1 MDWVAETVLG
11 NGQYQIE
18 DVLSRVGGFGM
29 TYRAKHRILGKV
41 VIKAPH
47 VHRRSEPNYGD
58 FVTCFV
64 REAQTLAEL
73 AKKQHPNIVRV
84 QDFFYEADV
93 PCMVMNYVEGFT
105 LEALVTRSG
114 AIPETTIVPWI
125 VTMAEALGRV
135 HELGLVHRDA
145 NPGNIV
151 INQDN
156 EPILID
162 FGIALNIQPRATT
175 TIAAFAGH
183 KTFAPLEQLE
193 PEDERSDCAVSRDPK
208 LDIYCLAATLYY
220 AITGEY
226 PKGAMGRQIS
236 LFKGKDS
243 LIPPQTIKPEISD
256 RIQHAILTGME
267 MDSDDRPASMTEWI
281 ALLTTDNGLL
291 SAIGAPT
298 LESLPLQRL
307 EFTTIELNKTGEVIA
322 EPQKIVQYFDEILDE
337 TGLSLRM
344 MMIPGGSFMMG
355 SPETELNSY
364 DDERP
369 QHLVTVPDFAIGQ
382 LAVTQAQWRTIAE
395 LPKVKRRL
403 TPSPSYYSGE
413 DRSVEWVNWEEA
425 IEFCD
430 RLTRL
435 TRKPYRLPSEAEWEY
450 ACRSG
455 STTPFYCGQ
464 TITTDLANYRG
475 MDDDRGEQGVF
486 LGNYGDGPKGKY
498 RGQTIVAN
506 EFSPNAFGLHNM
518 HGNVWEWCADT
529 WHNGYENAPIDGF
542 AWLDQDADATSNRV
556 VRGGS
561 WLNSPLDCRS
571 AFRNFYASDNRNDNL
586 GFRVMLRLQ
595 HSSAP
600 ELADENQPSASL
612 KSPDPLP

>member
-47 VHRRSEPNYGD
+47 AHRRSEPNYGD

-93 PCMVMNYVEGFT
+93 PCMVMNYVEGET

-114 AIPETTIVPWI
+114 AIPEATIVPWI

-162 FGIALNIQPRATT
+162 FGIALNVQPRATT

-193 PEDERSDCAVSRDPK
+193 CEDDNPGCAIYRDPK

-220 AITGEY
+220 AITGKC
-226 PKGAMGRQIS
+226 PKGAMARQIS
-236 LFKGKDS
+236 LSKGKDS
-243 LIPPQTIKPEISD
+243 LILPQTLKPEISD
-256 RIQHAILTGME
+256 RIQHAILIGMA
-267 MDSDDRPASMTEWI
+267 MDQDNRPASMVEWI
-281 ALLTTDNGLL
+281 TLLTTDDGLL
-291 SAIGAPT
+291 SEIGSPT
-298 LESLPLQRL
+298 LELLPLQRL
-307 EFTTIELNKTGEVIA
+307 EFSTIELNETGAVIA
-322 EPQKIVQYFDEILDE
+322 EPQKIAQYFDETLDE
-337 TGLSLRM
+337 MGLSLRM
-344 MMIPGGSFMMG
+344 IIIPGNSFMMG
-355 SPETELNSY
+355 SPNKELNSY
-364 DDERP
+364 SFEKP
-369 QHLVTVPDFAIGQ
+369 QHFVTVPDFAIGQ
-382 LAVTQAQWRTIAE
+382 ITITQAQWRAIAE

-403 TPSPSYYSGE
+403 IPSPSSHLG
-413 DRSVEWVNWEEA
+413 DDCPVERVNWEEA
-425 IEFCD
+425 MEFCD

-435 TRKPYRLPSEAEWEY
+435 THKPYRLPNEAEWEY
-450 ACRSG
+450 ACRAG
-455 STTPFYCGQ
+455 TNTPFHFGP
-464 TITTDLANYRG
+464 TIVTDFANYRG
-475 MDDDRGEQGVF
+475 MDDDRGEEGVV
-486 LGNYGDGPKGKY
+486 LGNYDNGPKGKY
-498 RGQTIVAN
+498 RGKTIDAD
-506 EFSPNAFGLHNM
+506 EFLPNAFGLHNM
-518 HGNVWEWCADT
+518 HGNVWEWCEDT
-529 WHNGYENAPIDGF
+529 WHNGYENAPTDGS
-542 AWLDQDADATSNRV
+542 AWLDQDDDATTDRV
-556 VRGGS
+556 IRGGS
-561 WLNSPLDCRS
+561 WYFPPQQCRS
-571 AFRNFYASDNRNDNL
+571 AYRDFLQPGDGIGI
-586 GFRVMLRLQ
+586 GFRVVIRLRPQ
-595 HSSAP
+595 DS
-600 ELADENQPSASL
+600 
-612 KSPDPLP
+612 

>member
-1 MDWVAETVLG
+1 MSMDWAGETVLG

-29 TYRAKHRILGKV
+29 TYRAKHKILGQV

-47 VHRRSEPNYGD
+47 AHRRSEPNYGD
-58 FVTCFV
+58 FVTCFI

-93 PCMVMNYVEGFT
+93 PCMVMNYVEGET
-105 LEALVTRSG
+105 LEALVNRSG
-114 AIPETTIVPWI
+114 AIPEATIVPWI
-125 VTMAEALGRV
+125 VTMAEALGQV

-175 TIAAFAGH
+175 MIAAFAGH

-193 PEDERSDCAVSRDPK
+193 PEDERPDCTVSRDPK

-226 PKGAMGRQIS
+226 PKGAMARQIS

-256 RIQHAILTGME
+256 RIQHAILAGME
-267 MDSDDRPASMTEWI
+267 MDHVDRPASMSEWI
-281 ALLTTDNGLL
+281 KLLTTENGLF
-291 SAIGAPT
+291 SPITSPT
-298 LESLPLQRL
+298 LESLPLKRF
-307 EFTTIELNKTGEVIA
+307 EFTTIELNKTGNVIA
-322 EPQKIVQYFDEILDE
+322 EPQKSAQYFDEILDAN
-337 TGLSLRM
+337 GLLLRM
-344 MMIPGGSFMMG
+344 VIIPGGSFMMG
-355 SPETELNSY
+355 SPQNELNFHN
-364 DDERP
+364 DEKP
-369 QHLVTVPDFAIGQ
+369 QHLVTVTDLAIGQ
-382 LAVTQAQWRTIAE
+382 LTITQAQWQAISQ

-403 TPSPSYYSGE
+403 YSSPSNFSG
-413 DRSVEWVNWEEA
+413 DDLPVERINWEEA

-450 ACRSG
+450 ACRAG
-455 STTPFYCGQ
+455 RTTQFYCGQ
-464 TITTDLANYRG
+464 TITTDFANYRG
-475 MDDDRGEQGVF
+475 IDEDRGENGIL
-486 LGNYGDGPKGKY
+486 LGNYGE
-498 RGQTIVAN
+498 GQKVNFGVGRSPPMNSSPTLSDFIICTATFGNGVRIIGTVVMKMPQLMDLLGWIRMLTQVAI
-506 EFSPNAFGLHNM
+506 G
-518 HGNVWEWCADT
+518 
-529 WHNGYENAPIDGF
+529 
-542 AWLDQDADATSNRV
+542 
-556 VRGGS
+556 
-561 WLNSPLDCRS
+561 
-571 AFRNFYASDNRNDNL
+571 
-586 GFRVMLRLQ
+586 
-595 HSSAP
+595 
-600 ELADENQPSASL
+600 
-612 KSPDPLP
+612 

>member
-1 MDWVAETVLG
+1 MDWAAETILG

-93 PCMVMNYVEGFT
+93 PCMVMNYVEGET

-114 AIPETTIVPWI
+114 AIPEATIVPWI
-125 VTMAEALGRV
+125 VTMAEALDRV

-162 FGIALNIQPRATT
+162 FGIALNVQPRATT

-193 PEDERSDCAVSRDPK
+193 PEDERPDCAVSRDPK

-226 PKGAMGRQIS
+226 PKGAMTRQMG
-236 LFKGKDS
+236 LFKGKDALILPQS
-243 LIPPQTIKPEISD
+243 LKPEISD

-267 MDSDDRPASMTEWI
+267 MDPDDRPASMAEWI
-281 ALLTTDNGLL
+281 TLLTTDDGLL
-291 SAIGAPT
+291 SAIGLPT

-307 EFTTIELNKTGEVIA
+307 EFTTIELNETGDVIA
-322 EPQKIVQYFDEILDE
+322 EPPKSAQYFDEILDE
-337 TGLSLRM
+337 NGLALRM

-355 SPETELNSY
+355 SPEDELNSY
-364 DDERP
+364 DDEKP
-369 QHLVTVPDFAIGQ
+369 KHLVTVPDFAIGQ
-382 LAVTQAQWRTIAE
+382 LTITQAQWRTIAE

-403 TPSPSYYSGE
+403 NPSPSYYSGE
-413 DRSVEWVNWEEA
+413 DRPVEWINWEEA

-455 STTPFYCGQ
+455 TTTPFHFGP
-464 TITTDLANYRG
+464 TIVTDLANYRG
-475 MDDDRGEQGVF
+475 MDEDRGEQGVF
-486 LGNYGDGPKGKY
+486 LGNYDKGPKGKY
-498 RGQTIVAN
+498 RGATIAAH
-506 EFSPNAFGLHNM
+506 ELPPNAFGLHNM
-518 HGNVWEWCADT
+518 HGNVWEWCEDH
-529 WHNGYENAPIDGF
+529 WHSGYENPPINGS
-542 AWLDQDADATSNRV
+542 AWLDEDADVKSDRV

-561 WLNSPLDCRS
+561 WNCSPQLCQS
-571 AFRNFYASDNRNDNL
+571 AYRKFFAPSNRYSNL
-586 GFRVMLRLQ
+586 GFRVLFRLRPPTPN
-595 HSSAP
+595 SGGA
-600 ELADENQPSASL
+600 
-612 KSPDPLP
+612 